1 MNKEVKNSIS
11 IYLIEDDFSQRES
24 LESLLNFKSYIV
36 KSFKSAK
43 DFLNTKNIER
53 PAILISD
60 IHLPDQ
66 SGVDLHKE
74 LLKHNVDL
82 PVIFISGESTIQ
94 QSVDAMKQGAIE
106 FLVKPFDINDL
117 LNAIDKSINIEIKRM
132 NLNLLLKRLSPRE
145 NEVYGLLVEGFNNSE
160 LMAKLSLSLPTIK
173 QYKSEVMRK
182 LEVKTLFELI
192 SLSK

>member
-1 MNKEVKNSIS
+1 MI
-11 IYLIEDDFSQRES
+11 IYLIEDDPSQLES
-24 LESLLNFKSYIV
+24 VESLLDFKGYVV
-36 KSFKSAK
+36 KSFKSAE
-43 DFLNTKNIER
+43 DFLNAKDIER
-53 PAILISD
+53 PSILISD
-60 IHLPDQ
+60 IHLPSQ
-66 SGVDLHKE
+66 SGVELYKE
-74 LLKHNVDL
+74 LLKRSIDI

-132 NLNLLLKRLSPRE
+132 NLKLLLKRLSPRE
-145 NEVYGLLVEGFNNSE
+145 NEVYKLLIEGLNNSE
-160 LMAKLSLSLPTIK
+160 LMVKLNLSLPTIK

>member
-1 MNKEVKNSIS
+1 MANQTENKITV
-11 IYLIEDDFSQRES
+11 YLIEDDISQRES
-24 LESLLNFKSYIV
+24 LESLLNFKGYIV

-43 DFLNTKNIER
+43 DFLNTRNIER

-66 SGVDLHKE
+66 SGVDLHKV
-74 LLKHNVDL
+74 LLKHNLDF

-145 NEVYGLLVEGFNNSE
+145 NEVYGLLIEGLNNSE

-173 QYKSEVMRK
+173 QYKSAVMRK

-192 SLSK
+192 GLSK

>member
-1 MNKEVKNSIS
+1 MANNIKNNVM
-11 IYLIEDDFSQRES
+11 IYLIEDDVSQRES
-24 LESLLNFKSYIV
+24 IESILKFKGCAV
-36 KSFKSAK
+36 KSFKNAN
-43 DFLNTKNIER
+43 DFLALNDIKR
-53 PAILISD
+53 PAILVSD

-74 LLKHNVDL
+74 LLRRNIDL

-117 LNAIDKSINIEIKRM
+117 LNAIDKSTHVELKKI

-145 NEVYGLLVEGFNNSE
+145 NEVYQLLLEGLNNSE
-160 LMAKLSLSLPTIK
+160 LMVKLSLSLPTIK

-192 SLSK
+192 GLSK

>member
-1 MNKEVKNSIS
+1 MMPNQIQKMI
-11 IYLIEDDFSQRES
+11 IYLIEDDPSQ
-24 LESLLNFKSYIV
+24 LESLQSLLDFKGYVI

-43 DFLNTKNIER
+43 DFLNAKDLER
-53 PAILISD
+53 PSILISD
-60 IHLPDQ
+60 IHLPDK
-66 SGVDLHKE
+66 SGVELHKE
-74 LLKHNVDL
+74 LLKLSIDI

-117 LNAIDKSINIEIKRM
+117 LNAIDKSINIEIKKM
-132 NLNLLLKRLSPRE
+132 NLKLLLKRLSPRE
-145 NEVYGLLVEGFNNSE
+145 NEVYKLLIEGLNNSE
-160 LMAKLSLSLPTIK
+160 LMVKLNLSLPTIK

-192 SLSK
+192 SLSR

>member
-1 MNKEVKNSIS
+1 MI
-11 IYLIEDDFSQRES
+11 IYLMEDDPSQLES
-24 LESLLNFKSYIV
+24 LESLLNFKGYVIKSY
-36 KSFKSAK
+36 KNAK

-53 PAILISD
+53 PSILICD
-60 IHLPDQ
+60 VHLPDH
-66 SGVDLHKE
+66 SGVQLHKE
-74 LLKHNVDL
+74 LLTRDIDI

-94 QSVDAMKQGAIE
+94 QSIDAMKQGAIE

-117 LNAIDKSINIEIKRM
+117 LNAIDRSINVETKRI

-145 NEVYGLLVEGFNNSE
+145 NEVYKLLIEGLNNSE
-160 LMAKLSLSLPTIK
+160 LVSKLNLSLPTIK

-192 SLSK
+192 GLSK

>member
-1 MNKEVKNSIS
+1 MMPNQIQKII
-11 IYLIEDDFSQRES
+11 IYLIEDDPSQ
-24 LESLLNFKSYIV
+24 LESLQSLLDFKGYVI

-43 DFLNTKNIER
+43 DFLNAKDIER
-53 PAILISD
+53 PSILISD
-60 IHLPDQ
+60 IHLPGQ
-66 SGVDLHKE
+66 SGVELHKE
-74 LLKHNVDL
+74 LLKRSIDI

-132 NLNLLLKRLSPRE
+132 NLKLLLKRLSPRE
-145 NEVYGLLVEGFNNSE
+145 NEVYKLLIEGLNNSE
-160 LMAKLSLSLPTIK
+160 LMVKLNLSLPTIK

-192 SLSK
+192 SLSR